1 MRIIKA
7 PLRVSLFG
15 GGCDLPEYSDKH
27 GATIISFAIDRYMHV
42 TWNPRPTGGCRLT
55 YGKVEELDTF
65 ADAEHTLVRA
75 CARRYGIPE
84 PATLSIVSD
93 VPKGTGLGSSSAL
106 AVALCELVGAT
117 RTSGL
122 DLATTAYQLEREVAP
137 VGWQDHQ
144 PAAWGGMRVYRT
156 AEQGIASL
164 PVTRSVRNI
173 AESGLLLY
181 TNRERDSAPILRT
194 WAEKVESLH
203 EIRELAEHV
212 AKMIESPVSEFLN
225 LMPIKHWG
233 DRLQSTWLRKRR
245 IPGVSDVT
253 LDAQYSTAIHT
264 GALGG
269 KLLGAGGG
277 GCWYFIVPDDRR
289 QAVKDALGLVEIP
302 FRIPNVGVT
311 EYEV

>member
-15 GGCDLPEYSDKH
+15 GGCDLPEYSDEH
-27 GATIISFAIDRYMHV
+27 GATIVSFAIDKYIYL

-117 RTSGL
+117 RTTAL
-122 DLATTAYQLEREVAP
+122 DLATTAYRLEREVAP

-144 PAAWGGMRVYRT
+144 PAAYGGMRVYRT
-156 AEQGIASL
+156 TERGIASSAV
-164 PVTRSVRNI
+164 PIRVRNV
-173 AESGLLLY
+173 ASQGLLLY

-194 WAEKVESLH
+194 WAEKTQSLH
-203 EIRELAEHV
+203 EIRELAEHI
-212 AKMIESPVSEFLN
+212 ASRLDRPSTTPEKLGGW
-225 LMPIKHWG
+225 LMA
-233 DRLQSTWLRKRR
+233 TWQRKRS
-245 IPGVSDVT
+245 IPGVADVA
-253 LDAQYSTAIHT
+253 LDAQYNAAIQA

-277 GCWYFIVPDDRR
+277 GCWYFIVSDDKR
-289 QAVKDALGLVEIP
+289 QAIKDALGLVEIP
-302 FRIPNVGVT
+302 FRIPNVGVC